1 LSDGPWIWATFTVAA
16 AAAQTARNAA
26 QRQLTA
32 TLGTVGATHVRFLY
46 GLPFALMFLAGLV
59 LFTETMPPRPP
70 AVFFAFVTSGS
81 LTQIG
86 ATAMMLAAM
95 GERSFL
101 AVIAYTKTEPV
112 QVALFGLL
120 VLGDPVTLPMAA
132 AIAIATAGVVLMS
145 LKPGQTGG
153 GMRPML
159 LGLGS
164 AAMFALSAIGFRGAI
179 LSLGTDFVTAACTT
193 LCVALLIQA
202 VLLSLWLAL
211 RDRAVMI
218 AVLRAW
224 RPSLVAGF
232 MGALASQLWFF
243 SFALTSAANVR
254 TLALVEVLFAQGVT
268 RFAFKQR
275 STARELVGVA
285 LIVGGVVLLL
295 WGQ

>member
-1 LSDGPWIWATFTVAA
+1 MWAAFTVAA
-16 AAAQTARNAA
+16 AAAQTVRNAA
-26 QRQLTA
+26 QRQLTG

-46 GLPFALMFLAGLV
+46 GLPFAVVFLAGIV
-59 LFTETMPPRPP
+59 LATGTLPPRPP
-70 AVFFAFVTSGS
+70 AAFFPWVTSGA

-120 VLGDPVTLPMAA
+120 VLGDTVTMPMAA
-132 AIAIATAGVVLMS
+132 AIVIATAGVVLMS

-153 GMRPML
+153 GVRPML

-164 AAMFALSAIGFRGAI
+164 AALFALSAIGFRGAI
-179 LSLGTDFVTAACTT
+179 LSLGTDFVMAASTS
-193 LCVALLIQA
+193 LCIALLIQA
-202 VLLSLWLAL
+202 VLLSLYLAL
-211 RDRAVMI
+211 RNRAVLI

-232 MGALASQLWFF
+232 MGALASQFWFF

-275 STARELVGVA
+275 TTSRELLGIA

-295 WGQ
+295 WAH